1 VSVVIDASGL
11 AAFLTHEREGAAVAA
26 WVASWER
33 SGRTVHAP
41 ELARYEV
48 ANVLTRLAVSGQL
61 DAHDVREAW
70 SVLQALRIAFHPLDG
85 GPSTVALALRL
96 ERRSAWDASYLA
108 LAESLGAELF
118 TLDGSLARNVRQRG
132 LPVRSLL
139 ERPPD
144 PPDE

>member
-11 AAFLTHEREGAAVAA
+11 VAFLTHEREGGAVAA
-26 WVASWER
+26 WVASWQR

-70 SVLQALRIAFHPLDG
+70 SVLQALPIAFHHSTTVHQRWRSR
-85 GPSTVALALRL
+85 PS
-96 ERRSAWDASYLA
+96 
-108 LAESLGAELF
+108 
-118 TLDGSLARNVRQRG
+118 
-132 LPVRSLL
+132 
-139 ERPPD
+139 
-144 PPDE
+144 

>member
-1 VSVVIDASGL
+1 M
-11 AAFLTHEREGAAVAA
+11 
-26 WVASWER
+26 
-33 SGRTVHAP
+33 
-41 ELARYEV
+41 
-48 ANVLTRLAVSGQL
+48 LTRLAVSGQL

-70 SVLQALRIAFHPLDG
+70 SVLQALPIAFHPLDD

-96 ERRSAWDASYLA
+96 ERRTAWDAYLA

-118 TLDGSLARNVRQRG
+118 TLDGPLARNVRQRG

-144 PPDE
+144 PDE

>member
-1 VSVVIDASGL
+1 
-11 AAFLTHEREGAAVAA
+11 
-26 WVASWER
+26 
-33 SGRTVHAP
+33 
-41 ELARYEV
+41 
-48 ANVLTRLAVSGQL
+48 
-61 DAHDVREAW
+61 
-70 SVLQALRIAFHPLDG
+70 
-85 GPSTVALALRL
+85 VALALRL

-118 TLDGSLARNVRQRG
+118 TLDGPLARNVRQRG